1 VSAEIHAPYKLFEP
15 TTMDKTRF
23 AGTTRTKYKSGLTIT
38 SPFRPLVP
46 VKPEDGQ
53 RAVYDLGS
61 FTSGPPNVLPYSV
74 LAVGVF
80 HCDNIKE
87 TLD

>member
-1 VSAEIHAPYKLFEP
+1 
-15 TTMDKTRF
+15 MDKTRF
-23 AGTTRTKYKSGLTIT
+23 SGTTRTKYKKRPYDNIT
-38 SPFRPLVP
+38 LRPP
-46 VKPEDGQ
+46 IPAKPEDGQ
-53 RAVYDLGS
+53 RAEYDLGS
-61 FTSGPPNVLPYSV
+61 FTSGPPNVLPYSA